1 MAIGGT
7 AMATPNLAPRIAL
20 VTGGTRGIG
29 RAVAA
34 QLQRDGCRVAALFNG
49 DAEAAAEAEPIFA
62 APPLH
67 CDVGDFDAC
76 AAAVRAVEAAL
87 GPIDILVN
95 NAGIVRDA
103 MLHKMS
109 PGQWR
114 DVMRVDLD
122 GVFNVTRQVIGA
134 MRTRGFGR
142 IINIASVN
150 AQKGQFGQTNYCAAK
165 AGVIGF
171 TRALALES
179 ARSGITVNA
188 VAPGYTDTAMVAS
201 VPKNILDGIVAQVP
215 VGRLASADEITRC
228 VAFLASADAGFITG
242 SVLSVNGGLYM
253 AG

>member
-1 MAIGGT
+1 
-7 AMATPNLAPRIAL
+7 MATPNSAPRIAL

-29 RAVAA
+29 QAIAA
-34 QLQRDGCRVAALFNG
+34 QLQSDGCRVAAFFNG
-49 DAEAAAEAEPIFA
+49 DAEAAAEAAPIFA
-62 APPLH
+62 VAPLH

-76 AAAVRAVEAAL
+76 AAAVQAVEAAL

-109 PGQWR
+109 PAQWR

-134 MRTRGFGR
+134 MRARGFGR

-179 ARSGITVNA
+179 ARNGVTVNA

-201 VPKNILDGIVAQVP
+201 VPKHIMDGIIAQVP
-215 VGRLASADEITRC
+215 VGRLASAEEVARC
-228 VAFLASADAGFITG
+228 VAFLASDDASFITG
-242 SVLSVNGGLYM
+242 SVLSVNGGLHM
-253 AG
+253 AS